1 MYLIFFEKCKD
12 VLPKE
17 INLIKIVSL
26 VGNFD
31 VDFIKLS
38 KYFVNLNK
46 SSHGSSHD
54 KLRGRAMH
62 FQN

>member
-1 MYLIFFEKCKD
+1 MYLILKSVKMFYR
-12 VLPKE
+12 KE
-17 INLIKIVSL
+17 TNLIKIVSL

-31 VDFIKLS
+31 IDFIKLS

-46 SSHGSSHD
+46 SSHGSSRD